1 MANPVARCNQSGRI
15 PRAALTHLFRNGFTG
30 DHARGF
36 NHLPHAEALPI
47 SQVVNAIA
55 LLKRLQRE
63 HVCFGQI
70 QHMNIVTNA
79 GAIGCVVVVAEDRN
93 VIPLPS
99 RDLQNQGYEMG
110 FGRVMLSS
118 HLTGARSVEIT
129 EAREAQA
136 LGL

>member
-1 MANPVARCNQSGRI
+1 
-15 PRAALTHLFRNGFTG
+15 
-30 DHARGF
+30 
-36 NHLPHAEALPI
+36 
-47 SQVVNAIA
+47 
-55 LLKRLQRE
+55 
-63 HVCFGQI
+63 
-70 QHMNIVTNA
+70 MNIVTNA